1 MENILKKYQWV
12 EDLRKQLDSFD
23 SEEKKEVFLENILP
37 IYKMGGIYSKAP
49 TEEDNAPTEEDEVV
63 ESVKMWLFKMTEEN
77 HDYAKRADENAK
89 SSKRLSIILSLVGI
103 LATILATIITYFLTK
118 C

>member
-12 EDLRKQLDSFD
+12 EDIRKQLDSLD
-23 SEEKKEVFLENILP
+23 SEEKKEMLLEKMLP
-37 IYKMGGIYSKAP
+37 IYKKGGISG
-49 TEEDNAPTEEDEVV
+49 NAPTEKDEVLSMPV
-63 ESVKMWLFKMTEEN
+63 ESVKMWLLKMTEE
-77 HDYAKRADENAK
+77 HRDYAKRADENSK

-103 LATILATIITYFLTK
+103 LATVLATIITYFLTK